1 MDIGKLTDYYVN
13 EAMRQPGNEVDLQNM
28 LKNEEA
34 FGAEFKEVYDSL
46 QAIKMLNST
55 VRDSF
60 NGKMDKIRNGDSSS
74 PKWVSRGSQ
83 ITDII
88 RENMSE
94 TMNCRVNGLIHEG
107 FEKMASMTDKGGAA
121 G

>member
-13 EAMRQPGNEVDLQNM
+13 EAMRQPSNEVDLQNM
-28 LKNEEA
+28 LKNED

-74 PKWVSRGSQ
+74 PKW
-83 ITDII
+83 TDII